1 MAARITAPT
10 LVITG
15 RQDRLVDVRVSPAV
29 AKLIPDSRLMVLD
42 QTGHVAQME
51 RPEIVARAVLA
62 MLDEVRDSQAVSATM
77 DETGGPGIPLADGRG
92 TPLTGGPGTSRIA

>member
-1 MAARITAPT
+1 

-29 AKLIPDSRLMVLD
+29 AKLIADSRLMVLD

-62 MLDEVRDSQAVSATM
+62 MLDEVRDSRAVSATM
-77 DETGGPGIPLADGRG
+77 DETVGPGIPLTDGRG
-92 TPLTGGPGTSRIA
+92 TPLTGGPGTPRIA